1 MTQVSLDELVTRLR
15 SGECLISFPT
25 DTVPA
30 LAARPDQAALIFEA
44 KQRSL
49 DKPLILMAATIADL
63 WTYVTGSAEE
73 RRIWQQVADHYLPG
87 ALTLVLPASDR
98 VPAGMNPKDPSTIGV
113 RVPDRAVAHAILSR
127 TGPLATTS
135 ANRSGQSP
143 LLTMEEIEQQFPQV
157 LTLSNAEL
165 ETLEGL
171 QSVSP
176 GISSG
181 VPSTVIQWTGAGWKL
196 LRQGAVKMETITG
209 NLGTT
214 IQ

>member
-15 SGECLISFPT
+15 FGEYLISFPT

-73 RRIWQQVADHYLPG
+73 QRIWQQVADHYLPG

-113 RVPDRAVAHAILSR
+113 RVPDRAVARAILSR

-181 VPSTVIQWTGAGWKL
+181 VPSTVIRWTGAGWEL
-196 LRQGAVKMETITG
+196 LRQGAVKIEAITG

>member
-15 SGECLISFPT
+15 FGECLISFPT

-30 LAARPDQAALIFEA
+30 LAARPDQAALIFEV

-49 DKPLILMAATIADL
+49 DKPLILMAATITDL

-87 ALTLVLPASDR
+87 ALTLVLPASDH

-113 RVPDRAVAHAILSR
+113 RVPDRAVARAILSR

-165 ETLEGL
+165 ETLEGS
-171 QSVSP
+171 QPVSP

-181 VPSTVIQWTGAGWKL
+181 VPSTVIRWTGAGWEL
-196 LRQGAVKMETITG
+196 LRQGAVKIEAITG